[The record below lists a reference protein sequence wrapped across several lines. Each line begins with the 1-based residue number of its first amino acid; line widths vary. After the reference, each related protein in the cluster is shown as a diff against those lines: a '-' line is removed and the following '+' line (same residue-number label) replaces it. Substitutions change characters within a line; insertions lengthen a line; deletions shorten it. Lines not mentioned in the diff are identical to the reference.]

1 MHPINEYALTLS
13 IYDLDLVLDWAV
25 VSGEMV
31 EALNDIVRIA
41 RGVSA

>member
-1 MHPINEYALTLS
+1 MHPINDYALTLS

-25 VSGEMV
+25 VSGEIV
-31 EALNDIVRIA
+31 EAFNDIVRIA